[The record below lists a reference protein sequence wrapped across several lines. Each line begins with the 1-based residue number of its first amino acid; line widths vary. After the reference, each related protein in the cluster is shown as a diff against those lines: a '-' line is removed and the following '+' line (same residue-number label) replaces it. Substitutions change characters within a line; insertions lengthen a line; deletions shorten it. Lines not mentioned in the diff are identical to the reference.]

1 MKHDAQDKT
10 DQAINAL
17 LTYPRMEDAARQ
29 CRLSRTTLWRM
40 SQDPDF
46 QSRLQEARLRLS
58 EQIVTSLLANNLDAV
73 NTLRSVMLDEQA
85 TTSVR
90 VNAAGKLIDFSLRAR
105 QQLDIEQRLSA
116 MEFALQNRKQDEPK

>member
-17 LTYPRMEDAARQ
+17 LTYPRMEDAAQ

-105 QQLDIEQRLSA
+105 QQLDIEPRLSA